1 MEPDVAELRRCIARA
16 CRILA
21 LQGLA
26 EDVLGHVSVRLGPD
40 RLLIRCR
47 GPYERG
53 LLFTIPDDVHAVPLD
68 GSPAELPGGY
78 VPPSELPIHAEV
90 LRRRPDVHA
99 VAHAHAP
106 AVVMTDLAG
115 LPLRPII
122 GSYNIP
128 AMRLA
133 LAGIPVYPRAVL
145 IRRTDLAA
153 EMLAAMGDAPAC
165 VLRGHGVTTTGES
178 IAVAVLRALQLESLA
193 RITLGVAQAGGH
205 PAVLPAEDVAELP
218 DLGATLNEDQLWRYH
233 LARLEHAGLT
243 V

>member
-21 LQGLA
+21 LHGLA
-26 EDVLGHVSVRLGPD
+26 EDVLGHVSVRLGAD

-47 GPYERG
+47 GPHECG
-53 LLFTIPDDVHAVPLD
+53 LLFTSPDDVHAVPLD

-90 LRRRPDVHA
+90 LRRRPDVQA

-145 IRRTDLAA
+145 IRRAELAA
-153 EMLAAMGDAPAC
+153 EMPPGRHGRRAGLRAARPRGDRYPGA
-165 VLRGHGVTTTGES
+165 RS
-178 IAVAVLRALQLESLA
+178 RQAVLRALNLE
-193 RITLGVAQAGGH
+193 VAGADHAQRRAGGR
-205 PAVLPAEDVAELP
+205 PSGCAAGRGCRRA
-218 DLGATLNEDQLWRYH
+218 
-233 LARLEHAGLT
+233 ARSRCHAQ
-243 V
+243 

>member
-1 MEPDVAELRRCIARA
+1 MEPDVAELRRSIARA

-26 EDVLGHVSVRLGPD
+26 EDVLGHVSVRLGAD

-47 GPYERG
+47 GPHERG
-53 LLFTIPDDVHAVPLD
+53 LLFTTPGDVHAVPLD
-68 GSPAELPGGY
+68 GGPADLPGGY
-78 VPPSELPIHAEV
+78 VAPSELPIHAEV
-90 LRRRPDVHA
+90 LRRHPDVQA

-106 AVVMTDLAG
+106 SVIMTDLAG
-115 LPLRPII
+115 LTLRPVI

-145 IRRTDLAA
+145 IRRPDLAA
-153 EMLAAMGDAPAC
+153 EMLAAMGDAPVC
-165 VLRGHGVTTTGES
+165 VLRGHGVTTTGGT
-178 IAVAVLRALQLESLA
+178 IAGAVLRALHLESLA
-193 RITLGVAQAGGH
+193 RVTLGIAQAGGH
-205 PAVLPAEDVAELP
+205 PAELPAEDVAELP
-218 DLGATLNEDQLWRYH
+218 DLGATLNEDHLWRYH
-233 LARLEHAGLT
+233 VARLEHAGLA